1 MRALMIVGFG
11 ISCLLLAADEPKQRV
26 QVTHTE
32 QMNLPSGGTLRL
44 KDSSG
49 VLTVEGWDRPDV
61 EITTIKSTRNE
72 YAAGERERAMS
83 KLEKVK
89 VAAAQQ
95 GNELVITTDFPRFRV
110 YPPFPR
116 EEPTGVDMEY
126 LIKAPVN
133 TKLIVAHRYGNVN
146 VEALTGDIDATV
158 LNGQITLH
166 LQDEDYNAIMAKTDL
181 GAVNSD
187 FRGPEKR
194 RWWLLGHQISNS
206 DSPAGR
212 KLDLRVGFGDI
223 VILKTRIPSDPAPL
237 SPTVRPNG
245 KE

>member
-1 MRALMIVGFG
+1 MRTVTIAVLGM
-11 ISCLLLAADEPKQRV
+11 SSLLLAADEVRQKV
-26 QVTHTE
+26 EVTHTE
-32 QMNLPSGGTLRL
+32 RMNFPSGGTLRL
-44 KDSSG
+44 KASTG
-49 VLTVEGWDRPDV
+49 VLTVEGWGRPDV
-61 EITTIKSTRNE
+61 EITTIKSTKTE
-72 YAAGERERAMS
+72 YAAGERERAMRE
-83 KLEKVK
+83 LEKVSI
-89 VAAAQQ
+89 AATQH
-95 GNELVITTDFPRFRV
+95 GNELLITTEFPQFRLF
-110 YPPFPR
+110 PPFPR
-116 EEPTGVDMEY
+116 EEAAGVDLEY
-126 LIKAPVN
+126 RIKAPAD

-146 VEALTGDIDATV
+146 VDALTSDIDATV